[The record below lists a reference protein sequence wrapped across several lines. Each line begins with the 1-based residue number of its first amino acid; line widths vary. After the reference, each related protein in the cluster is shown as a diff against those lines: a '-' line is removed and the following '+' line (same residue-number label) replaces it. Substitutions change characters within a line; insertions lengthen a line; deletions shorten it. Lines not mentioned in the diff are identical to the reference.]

1 MCVAVSVLRFDYG
14 VSILGILSSHY
25 VSDLIS
31 VQRVGFRDFALPLL
45 CEVFVLLMLLRLLTL
60 FVLGGAVGPWLF
72 LQNSGD
78 TSEGS

>member
-14 VSILGILSSHY
+14 VSILGILSAHY

-31 VQRVGFRDFALPLL
+31 EFSVLGLGILALPLL

-60 FVLGGAVGPWLF
+60 FVLGGRCWPLAVP
-72 LQNSGD
+72 
-78 TSEGS
+78 SELRGHL